1 MNDKEDYCNFCF
13 QVWFQNRRA
22 KFRKQERLAQQK
34 ATNSNGDGSSG
45 QPNIKAEN
53 SSSTTKSNLGGSKD
67 IKPGSPHS
75 GISTTPN
82 SNTSASSHQ
91 SSSNGDIKPMN
102 GKYTMQMNIRTLYV
116 GRNLHARVVKSIFK
130 EKCNSN
136 NFYCQSD

>member
-1 MNDKEDYCNFCF
+1 MNVLSVNVLDYISQTVNLFFIVSGNPVRLYDK
-13 QVWFQNRRA
+13 VWFQNRRA

-91 SSSNGDIKPMN
+91 SSSNGDN
-102 GKYTMQMNIRTLYV
+102 GDQTNER
-116 GRNLHARVVKSIFK
+116 
-130 EKCNSN
+130 
-136 NFYCQSD
+136 